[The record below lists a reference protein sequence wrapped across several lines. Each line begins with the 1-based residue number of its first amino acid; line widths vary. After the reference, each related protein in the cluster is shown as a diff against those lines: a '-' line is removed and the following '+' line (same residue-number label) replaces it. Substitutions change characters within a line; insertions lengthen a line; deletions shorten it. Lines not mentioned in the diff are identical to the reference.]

1 VEKEIVMKK
10 TGKIIGAGIGLAAV
24 AAAGAYFLY
33 GEKGAKNREK
43 IAGWTLKM
51 KGEVLEKIE
60 ALKSIDR
67 EAYHDLVDKVAARYA
82 KVEKV
87 SAAELRHLTVDLK
100 NAWAHISKE
109 LK

>member
-1 VEKEIVMKK
+1 MKK

-33 GEKGAKNREK
+33 GDKGARNREK
-43 IAGWTLKM
+43 IAGWSLKM

-67 EAYHDLVDKVAARYA
+67 DAYHRLVDKVAARYA
-82 KVEKV
+82 KLETV
-87 SAAELRHLTVDLK
+87 SAAELRRLTVELK

>member
-1 VEKEIVMKK
+1 MKK
-10 TGKIIGAGIGLAAV
+10 TGKIIGAGIGLAAL
-24 AAAGAYFLY
+24 AAAGTYFLF
-33 GEKGAKNREK
+33 GERGAKNRAK
-43 IAGWTLKM
+43 IAGWSLKM

-67 EAYHDLVDKVAARYA
+67 EAYHELVDKVAARYA
-82 KVEKV
+82 KLEKV

>member
-1 VEKEIVMKK
+1 MKK
-10 TGKIIGAGIGLAAV
+10 TGKILGAGIGLAAI

-33 GEKGAKNREK
+33 GEKGAGNREK

-60 ALKSIDR
+60 SMKTIDR
-67 EAYHDLVDKVAARYA
+67 GTYLRIVDKVAERYA
-82 KVEKV
+82 KLGTISV
-87 SAAELRHLTVDLK
+87 SELQHLTVELK
-100 NAWAHISKE
+100 NAWARIDKQ